1 MNKHPTT
8 RRWTARRTRL
18 PLALATA
25 AMLALATTARTQTST
40 SRGLFLRAQAQE
52 YIIINVIPDTL
63 TCPLDVTNLN
73 QTVSCGTSNVSW
85 TINCIYSSSFDVTE
99 SPPTPA
105 QILCTGVPPSDQFQ
119 GGLVTGSAN
128 ISCTAF
134 HDPSLTGTYTKTIT
148 FDAACGL

>member
-85 TINCIYSSSFDVTE
+85 RFNCLYGSDRNVSQTG
-99 SPPTPA
+99 PTPA
-105 QILCTGVPPSDQFQ
+105 QIQCTGVPPSLHFL
-119 GGLVTGSAN
+119 GGLITGSAS

-134 HDPSLTGTYTKTIT
+134 HDPSLLGTYTKTIT
-148 FDAACGL
+148 FTGSCI